1 MTRVIGIDAA
11 GRRGWVA
18 VTLDGGTFVEAIVG
32 NLDEIMARSEAAK
45 VVGIDIPIGNLPDR
59 PRGADAAA
67 RRRLPGRSSTVFSAP
82 PTEVLDCTGYRE
94 ANERCEAMGR
104 PKLSAQSWGIVPK
117 IREAREWATD
127 PRVIEVHPEVSFTTM
142 ADGDRLPP
150 KKSWN
155 GLWRRVELLEAHG
168 IALPRD
174 HAAGGV
180 VADDL
185 LDAAAAAWT
194 ATRHAVGKA
203 IALPEQVETDE
214 SGRRIAIWA

>member
-11 GRRGWVA
+11 GRHGWVA
-18 VTLDGGTFVEAIVG
+18 VTLDDDEFAGAIVG
-32 NLDEIMARSEAAK
+32 GLDEIMAGSDEEA

-67 RRRLPGRSSTVFSAP
+67 RRLLPGRTSTVFSAP
-82 PTEVLDCTGYRE
+82 PTEVLDCASYRE

-117 IREAREWATD
+117 IREARAWASD

-142 ADGDRLPP
+142 AGGEALPS
-150 KKSWN
+150 KKNWN

-168 IALPRD
+168 IVLPRD

-185 LDAAAAAWT
+185 LDAAAAWT
-194 ATRHAVGKA
+194 AARHARGEA
-203 IALPEQVETDE
+203 LALPEQIEVDE
-214 SGRRIAIWA
+214 SGRRIAIWV